1 LSRAVLVVDYEPLIL
16 DVTASM
22 LEDLGCEVITAAGGN
37 EALEKLFADQRID
50 ILITDINMPCMNGY
64 ELAQKAKRMRE
75 RLKVILLSGREQD
88 GSGFPLVRK
97 PFLAQDLRRTMARYT
112 GLC

>member
-1 LSRAVLVVDYEPLIL
+1 MSRVVLVVDDEPLIL
-16 DVTASM
+16 DVTACM
-22 LEDLGCEVITAAGGN
+22 LEDLGCEVITAASGN

-50 ILITDINMPCMNGY
+50 ILITDINMPSMNGY

-88 GSGFPLVRK
+88 RWIS
-97 PFLAQDLRRTMARYT
+97 ARTQAVFSARP
-112 GLC
+112 